1 MSTILER
8 ISAVTLKTDVIEIPE
23 WGVQIGVREMT
34 AKERVDFGDNAKK
47 LPHAAAV
54 RLIIDC
60 ATDPETG
67 AKLFE
72 KAHQDMLL
80 GKSGDVIDRIATK
93 ICELSG
99 LTDRASAELEK
110 NSQASA

>member
-1 MSTILER
+1 MSSILEK
-8 ISAVTLKTDVIEIPE
+8 ISAVTLKTDKLAIPE
-23 WGVQIGVREMT
+23 WEVEIGVREMT
-34 AKERVDFGDNAKK
+34 ARERVEFGDNAKK
-47 LPHAAAV
+47 IPHAAAV

-60 ATDPETG
+60 ATDPATG

-80 GKSGDVIDRIATK
+80 GKSGDIIDRIATK

-99 LTDRASAELEK
+99 LTDKATEDLEK
-110 NSQASA
+110 NS

>member
-8 ISAVTLKTDVIEIPE
+8 ISAVTLKTDTITIPE
-23 WGVQIGVREMT
+23 WGVEIGVREMT
-34 AKERVDFGDNAKK
+34 AKERVEFGANAKNI
-47 LPHAAAV
+47 PHAAAV

-60 ATDPETG
+60 ATDPATG

-72 KAHQDMLL
+72 RAHQDMLL

-99 LTDRASAELEK
+99 LTDKSAEDLEK
-110 NSQASA
+110 NS